1 MNASLI
7 SVRYAKA
14 LFELALE
21 KGVVAEVYTDV
32 QSIVVQFKEV
42 ATLQAVLDSPIIK
55 QTQKRELL
63 ERGFAKSVHP
73 LTMKFLLLL
82 VENQRE
88 ALMKYILIDFED
100 LYKVHQGI
108 KKVQMITAVAM
119 SATFIKEIEAFISKE
134 LNSKVEFYAEVNP
147 NLLVGFIIIVD
158 GKMLDTSISNK
169 LRLLKKSLLA

>member
-21 KGVVAEVYTDV
+21 KGVLSEVYADV
-32 QSIVVQFKEV
+32 QSIIVQFKEV
-42 ATLQAVLDSPIIK
+42 AALQAVLDSPIIK
-55 QTQKRELL
+55 PSQKRELL
-63 ERGFAKSVHP
+63 VSGFGKSIHP
-73 LTMKFLLLL
+73 LSMKFLLLL

-88 ALMKYILIDFED
+88 GLMKYILIDFED
-100 LYKVHQGI
+100 LYKTHQGI
-108 KKVQMITAVAM
+108 KKVQMITAVSM
-119 SATFIKEIEAFISKE
+119 SADFIKEIESFISKE

-147 NLLVGFIIIVD
+147 NLLGGFIIIVD

>member
-32 QSIVVQFKEV
+32 QSIIVQFKEV

-63 ERGFAKSVHP
+63 ESGFAKAVHP
-73 LTMKFLLLL
+73 LTMKFLMLL

-100 LYKVHQGI
+100 LYKAHQGI

-119 SATFIKEIEAFISKE
+119 SSTFIKEIEAFISKE
-134 LNSKVEFYAEVNP
+134 LNSKVVFYAEVNP
-147 NLLVGFIIIVD
+147 NLLGGFIIIVD